1 MLLGGHTRCFHM
13 HEYLVVLA
21 YESFAIVGIDAGNW
35 DEPERAPHYS
45 VTALAEVVCMHACYV
60 CGHKLIP

>member
-21 YESFAIVGIDAGNW
+21 YESFAIVGIDAGNT
-35 DEPERAPHYS
+35 RTVVS
-45 VTALAEVVCMHACYV
+45 VLSQATALVDEA
-60 CGHKLIP
+60 